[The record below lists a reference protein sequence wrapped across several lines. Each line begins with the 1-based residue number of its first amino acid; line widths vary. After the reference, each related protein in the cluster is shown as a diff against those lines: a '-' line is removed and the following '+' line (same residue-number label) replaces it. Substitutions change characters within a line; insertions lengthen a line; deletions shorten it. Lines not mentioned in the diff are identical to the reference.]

1 MRPLKAA
8 RAAAPDVAGDPRRVD
23 QAGRLIGADAIA
35 ISPSLQAGHTAGGRL
50 KAQRKDGAARLPLLQ
65 VIVQEGGLKVVVSQF
80 LGSAEGLNQVVI
92 VRSAAERLCEAL
104 PSASKREAIGTVS
117 RDAQRLLNWHDVVDL
132 QVGGRA

>member
-50 KAQRKDGAARLPLLQ
+50 KAQRKDAAARLPSLQ

-104 PSASKREAIGTVS
+104 PSASMREAIGAVS
-117 RDAQRLLNWHDVVDL
+117 RDAQRLLNWSDLADL